1 MHFVLKFALKF
12 ALYMLLDKVYN
23 VRAKISFEKLCLM
36 ALNIVAKFEGTM
48 AYAFKNDMRN

>member
-23 VRAKISFEKLCLM
+23 VRAKKSFEKLCLM